1 MLIASSQSF
10 KYCKNPQNHNEWS
23 YHPLKTEMDDGSFRK
38 KGNCNALIPKS
49 DPNYRSKYAKS
60 YIWGRVVFTLPK
72 QNKKYAP

>member
-1 MLIASSQSF
+1 MV
-10 KYCKNPQNHNEWS
+10 
-23 YHPLKTEMDDGSFRK
+23 HPEK

-60 YIWGRVVFTLPK
+60 YIREASFIENSHHSISVYTYVKVSSIWGRVVFTLPK

>member
-1 MLIASSQSF
+1 
-10 KYCKNPQNHNEWS
+10 
-23 YHPLKTEMDDGSFRK
+23 MDDGSFRK